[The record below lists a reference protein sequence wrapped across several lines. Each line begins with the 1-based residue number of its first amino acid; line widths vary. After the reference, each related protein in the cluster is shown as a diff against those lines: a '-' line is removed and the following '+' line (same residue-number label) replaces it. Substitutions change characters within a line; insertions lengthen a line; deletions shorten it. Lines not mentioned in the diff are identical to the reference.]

1 MTGNRGR
8 QRRTRD
14 GSGRLVAI
22 AAVVLVLVQALG
34 LQLLFAQH
42 AWPGVPAGRAAAAP
56 DTTLPEPVARTAQ
69 ALRIPQSAIGL
80 WVQAVDERAP
90 RVAFNGDQ
98 PMNPASVLK
107 LVTTFAALEGLGPT
121 YSWETGVYLDRPLG
135 PDGVAQDVWIRG
147 GGDPYLVVEEYWK
160 LLAGLFERGLRR
172 IDGDLVFDLSRFNL
186 PVEDRGAFDGQPD
199 RVYNVLPHALLV
211 NFTAAQFRVEAR
223 RDGTVGVTVDP
234 PLPNLA
240 IVNNL
245 RPAAGPCGGYQFGVG
260 LAVQGAAARDRA
272 VLEGAF
278 PTACREFELTRS
290 VLQPESYAWGL
301 FSAMWAQQGGE
312 MRGGWRFGAVPAGA
326 RPLYVH
332 QSRPL
337 GDLIRLVNKFS
348 NNVMTRHFE
357 YALAAE
363 RLGAPATP
371 DKGHQAIVEVLT
383 SRGIDTTG
391 VVIGNSAGLARE
403 TRISPRQL
411 GAVLDAAWRSPW
423 MPEYMASLSL
433 AGLDG
438 TMRARFRAAPA
449 TGRMHLK
456 TGRLDDVSAVAGY
469 VKAASGRRMMVVLL
483 LNAPKAH
490 LGPGVEVQDAFL
502 KWVYTT
508 Y

>member
-1 MTGNRGR
+1 MNAAL
-8 QRRTRD
+8 RRT
-14 GSGRLVAI
+14 L
-22 AAVVLVLVQALG
+22 AAL
-34 LQLLFAQH
+34 LLFAQLAIFPQP
-42 AWPGVPAGRAAAAP
+42 AWPGVPSEPEASAQATA
-56 DTTLPEPVARTAQ
+56 LPHAVARTAQ

-80 WVQAVDERAP
+80 WVQAVDESTP
-90 RVAFNGDQ
+90 RVVFNDDR

-107 LVTTFAALEGLGPT
+107 LVTTFAALEGLGPA
-121 YSWETGVYLDRPLG
+121 YAWETGVYLDRPLG
-135 PDGVAQDVWIRG
+135 PDGVVQDVWIRG

-160 LLAGLFERGLRR
+160 LLAALRERGLRR

-186 PVEDRGAFDGQPD
+186 PAGDRAAFDGQPD

-211 NFTAAQFRVEAR
+211 NFNAAQFRVEAR
-223 RDGTVGVTVDP
+223 RDGTIGVTVDP

-240 IVNNL
+240 IVNRL
-245 RPAAGPCGGYQFGVG
+245 RPATGPCGGYQFGVG
-260 LAVQGAAARDRA
+260 LAVQDVAMRDRA

-278 PTACREFELTRS
+278 PTACREFEITRS
-290 VLQPESYAWGL
+290 VLQPETYAWGL
-301 FSAMWAQQGGE
+301 FSAMWGQQGGE
-312 MRGGWRFGAVPAGA
+312 LRGGWRYGAVPPGA

-357 YALAAE
+357 YALAVE

-371 DKGHQAIVEVLT
+371 DKGHQAILEVLG

-391 VVIGNSAGLARE
+391 LVIGNSAGLSRE

-411 GAVLDAAWRSPW
+411 AAVLDAAWRSPW
-423 MPEYMASLSL
+423 MPEYLASLSL

-469 VKAASGRRMMVVLL
+469 VSAVSGRRMMVVLL
-483 LNAPKAH
+483 VNAPQAH
-490 LGPGVEVQDAFL
+490 LGPGVELQDAFL
-502 KWVYTT
+502 EWVYTT

>member
-1 MTGNRGR
+1 VTDPGGKP
-8 QRRTRD
+8 RRARVR
-14 GSGRLVAI
+14 SGWLLP
-22 AAVVLVLVQALG
+22 VLLVQALG
-34 LQLLFAQH
+34 LQILYAPV
-42 AWPGVPAGRAAAAP
+42 AWPGVPTGTEASGPATA
-56 DTTLPEPVARTAQ
+56 LPAPVARTAQ
-69 ALRIPQSAIGL
+69 ALRIPQSALGL
-80 WVQAVDERAP
+80 WVQAVDERTP
-90 RVAFNGDQ
+90 RVVFNGDQ

-121 YSWETGVYLDRPLG
+121 YSWETAIYLDQPLG
-135 PDGVAQDVWIRG
+135 ADGVAHDVWIRG

-160 LLAGLFERGLRR
+160 LLAGLRERGLRR

-186 PVEDRGAFDGQPD
+186 PVEDRAAFDGQPD
-199 RVYNVLPHALLV
+199 RIYNVLPHALLV
-211 NFTAAQFRVEAR
+211 NFNAAQFRVEAR

-240 IVNNL
+240 IVNHL
-245 RPAAGPCGGYQFGVG
+245 RSAAGPCGGYQLGVG
-260 LAVQGAAARDRA
+260 LAVQDAALRDRA

-278 PTACREFELTRS
+278 PTACREFEITRS
-290 VLQPESYAWGL
+290 VLQPETYAWGL
-301 FSAMWAQQGGE
+301 FSAMWGQQGGE
-312 MRGGWRFGAVPAGA
+312 LRGKWRYGAVPPGA
-326 RPLYVH
+326 KPLYVH

-357 YALAAE
+357 YALAVE

-371 DKGHQAIVEVLT
+371 DKGHQAILEVLG

-391 VVIGNSAGLARE
+391 LVIANSAGLARE

-456 TGRLDDVSAVAGY
+456 TGRLDNVSAVAGY
-469 VKAASGRRMMVVLL
+469 VNAASGRRMMIVLL
-483 LNAPKAH
+483 INAPNAH
-490 LGPGVEVQDAFL
+490 QGPGIELQDAFL
-502 KWVYTT
+502 KWVYSN